1 MRKNIPKNIATK
13 PPRMLSLANCTAT
26 TRRGMLERKR
36 NDRFKDQQKR
46 KEALASK
53 INKKKKVDD
62 WFKAQEAWK
71 HLIRRLAPQM
81 KGSIHSNLGRR

>member
-1 MRKNIPKNIATK
+1 
-13 PPRMLSLANCTAT
+13 
-26 TRRGMLERKR
+26 MLERKEAMASKI
-36 NDRFKDQQKR
+36 NK
-46 KEALASK
+46 KEELIASK